1 MIREVFVVV
10 WALVWLVGVIAFGV
24 VLVKGLDR

>member
-1 MIREVFVVV
+1 MFGEVFVVV